1 MKTKLSLVGAAL
13 TAVALSLIV
22 SSTAVA
28 QMYGGS
34 QNKGSSKTAPAGGT
48 SPSEKKP
55 GSVGAGGVIVA
66 TPITKEEAAKNYP
79 PPKGGYPM
87 GERDPAAHSGLI
99 KSPYPPGKTFD
110 CSKIGHGELTLDT
123 YAKKVFVRP

>member
-28 QMYGGS
+28 QMYGRS
-34 QNKGSSKTAPAGGT
+34 QNTGSSKTAPAGGT
-48 SPSEKKP
+48 SPGERPP
-55 GSVGAGGVIVA
+55 GSVEAGGVIVA

-79 PPKGGYPM
+79 PPKGGYPN
-87 GERDPAAHSGLI
+87 GENSQSAPGMI
-99 KSPYPPGKTFD
+99 TSPYPPHKVFD
-110 CSKIGHGELTLDT
+110 CKKIGHNELVLDT
-123 YAKKVFVRP
+123 YAKKVFTRP